1 MKKDL
6 WKIYFLAF
14 VSNLMF
20 FLPVVYIYYLDIG
33 FNFSQIFMLEGV
45 FSFGFLVF
53 LLPFGALADYIGRK
67 KVLIFNAI
75 IGVICNLVYFYSENF
90 VIYLITQFVWSVVFI
105 GSISKAFMFDFL
117 HKNKK
122 SKEYKKY
129 QGMFFFFALLG
140 SAVAALIGGYV
151 SKFSL
156 KLPFL
161 LSTFSHILAIFAL
174 FSIEHKEKRGVNK
187 NYFLILKES
196 FVQIKQSNWIKWLV
210 AYYAVTGI
218 VFRLFYPLVQPFMQ
232 RSGLDIALFGVATT
246 FFFMVGSITGKFVD
260 PIEKKFKD
268 WIYLVSG
275 IGYIIPIFFMAFFSP
290 VWGFITV
297 GAIFFGGVVTQVVF
311 EHEILSITKKRLH
324 ATIISFSEL
333 GYRGVVALIAPV
345 FGIYLSRVGEQK
357 TLLTLGTV
365 SLFLIPIFAWF
376 FVRVKKKEK

>member
-33 FNFSQIFMLEGV
+33 FSLSQIFMLEGA
-45 FSFGFLVF
+45 FSFGFLIF

-67 KVLIFNAI
+67 KVLIFNA
-75 IGVICNLVYFYSENF
+75 GVGVLCNLVYFFSENF
-90 VIYLITQFVWSVVFI
+90 TVYLITQVIWSVVFI

-117 HKNKK
+117 DANKK
-122 SKEYKKY
+122 SNEYKKY

-151 SKFSL
+151 SQFSL

-161 LSTFSHILAIFAL
+161 LSTFSHILAVFAL
-174 FSIEHKEKRGVNK
+174 LSIKHKDTCGVNK

-196 FVQIKQSNWIKWLV
+196 FIQIKESKWVQWLV

-218 VFRLFYPLVQPFMQ
+218 VFRLFYPFVQPYMQ
-232 RSGLDIALFGVATT
+232 RSGLDIAFFGVATT
-246 FFFMVGSITGKFVD
+246 FFFMVGAVTGKFVD

-268 WIYLVSG
+268 WNYLIAG
-275 IGYIIPIFFMAFFSP
+275 ICYIIPIFFMAYFSP
-290 VWGFITV
+290 IWGFVSV
-297 GAIFFGGVVTQVVF
+297 GIIFFGGVLTHVVF
-311 EHEILSITKKRLH
+311 EHEVLSITKKKLH
-324 ATIISFSEL
+324 ATVISFSEL
-333 GYRGVVALIAPV
+333 GYRGIVALIAPF
-345 FGIYLSRVGEQK
+345 FGMYIANIGEQK
-357 TLLTLGTV
+357 SLLTIGVLATL
-365 SLFLIPIFAWF
+365 SIPIFAWF
-376 FVRVKKKEK
+376 FVKVRKK